1 MVDRCG
7 KCGGDGD
14 QCLVISG
21 SYTAS
26 HTVKGTV
33 HSPVGE
39 FLLITSK
46 LCK

>member
-14 QCLVISG
+14 QCFVISG

-26 HTVKGTV
+26 HTVKGTF
-33 HSPVGE
+33 HSPVGQ
-39 FLLITSK
+39 FLSIT
-46 LCK
+46 